1 MKKIRF
7 LLVLII
13 SFFISMTNCYAQT
26 INVDNSCS
34 ITGKYSYGD
43 VNITDTEVYLYKIA
57 SVNSVAQY
65 SYLLEFTN
73 LSMNINELKDT
84 DWVKF
89 SKYVSDY
96 INDNNIDSIGKLKT
110 DDTGGFVF
118 EGLDTGLYLIV
129 VDSKKTDDYEYFS
142 NPMLVSLPNYDEVS
156 LEFIY
161 DLGVVVKTEAK
172 SLNVT
177 PGTSTEVPNTYDSLY
192 LHIILLSI
200 SLIIFIV
207 TFIYLRKIKKEE
219 KYEKKH

>member
-1 MKKIRF
+1 MKKIKL

-13 SFFISMTNCYAQT
+13 SFFVSITNCYAQI

-34 ITGKYSYGD
+34 ITGKYSYGN
-43 VNITDTEVYLYKIA
+43 VNITDTDVYLYKIA
-57 SVNSVAQY
+57 SVDSVARY
-65 SYLLEFTN
+65 SYLLEFSDLDTD
-73 LSMNINELKDT
+73 INEILED

-89 SKYVSDY
+89 ANEVYNY
-96 INDNNIDSIGKLKT
+96 INNNKISPFRNLKTDSIGS
-110 DDTGGFVF
+110 FVF

-129 VDSKKTDDYEYFS
+129 VDSKKTDDYEYS
-142 NPMLVSLPNYDEVS
+142 SSPLLVSLPNYNEIS
-156 LEFIY
+156 SEFIY

-207 TFIYLRKIKKEE
+207 AIIYLRKIKKEE